1 MDVDLMQEFADVA
14 WILAAM
20 TVVLL
25 MFPGLALFYGGMSG
39 TKNVLNM
46 FAMVMT
52 TLGTVAI
59 IYVLYGH
66 GMVLGES
73 LGGVIG
79 NPLDYF
85 GIIGYEEVG
94 VDGGFTE
101 IIDLAFY
108 TLFACITVAIVAS
121 GALGRMKF
129 SAWLVFSVVW
139 ATLVYFP
146 LGHWVFGDGWM
157 AEYINFHDYAGG
169 TAVHMAS
176 GFGALALALVL
187 GPRKNTETRPHSL
200 PLVLLGAGI
209 LWMGWFGFNGGTAG
223 GANYVAQYTIMTTL
237 YAGGTGM
244 LGFMLYEKLRT
255 GKATVLGMASGIIA
269 GLVAIT
275 PAADAV
281 DPFGALAL
289 GLIAGAF
296 VAWACTWK
304 TKLGIDESL
313 DAFAVHGIGGIV
325 GALFVVFF
333 GWATYTSD
341 EPIRGVFFGGDISL
355 LWGELVAIGVTCVYA
370 FGVTWLIVF
379 VMDKTMGIRVA
390 EKDEDDLDFVLHG
403 QTAYDYN

>member
-1 MDVDLMQEFADVA
+1 MVDPQEMADVA

-39 TKNVLNM
+39 SKSVLNM
-46 FAMVMT
+46 FAMTLT
-52 TLGTVAI
+52 TLGTVAT
-59 IYVLYGH
+59 IYVLFGH

-73 LGGVIG
+73 LGGIIG
-79 NPLDYF
+79 NPADYF
-85 GIIGYEEVG
+85 GMVGHEESG
-94 VDGGFTE
+94 VDGGFSETV
-101 IIDLAFY
+101 DLAFY
-108 TLFACITVAIVAS
+108 TLFACITVSIIAS
-121 GALGRMKF
+121 AALGRMKF

-157 AEYINFHDYAGG
+157 INTLNFHDYAGG

-187 GPRKNTETRPHSL
+187 GKRKDMDDRPHSM

-223 GANYVAQYTIMTTL
+223 GANYLAQWTIMTTL
-237 YAGGTGM
+237 FAGGTGM
-244 LGFMLYEKLRT
+244 LGFMAYEKIRT
-255 GKATVLGMASGIIA
+255 GKATVLGMCSGIIA

-281 DPFGALAL
+281 EPFGALAL
-289 GLIAGAF
+289 GFIAGAF

-304 TKLGIDESL
+304 VKLGIDESL
-313 DAFAVHGIGGIV
+313 DAFAVHGVGGIV

-333 GWATYTSD
+333 GWATYTAD
-341 EPIRGVFFGGDISL
+341 EPIRGIIFGGEWSL
-355 LWGELVAIGVTCVYA
+355 LLGEIAAIGVTCIYA
-370 FGVTWLIVF
+370 FGVTWIIAK
-379 VMDKTMGIRVA
+379 VMDKTMGIRVT
-390 EKDEDDLDFVLHG
+390 EDTEEDLDFTLHG
-403 QTAYDYN
+403 QTAYDIK